1 MENRGIIYG
10 TLSKRKLTIFCVLLI
25 FIAGIICFEAVPK
38 QEYPVVEMPID
49 IVTVIYPGASAT
61 DMEELVA
68 GKVEDEIM
76 KVTGVDYCETECYSN
91 VCVIRVLFE
100 FDLADGVYEKSC
112 NEIRNNIEDIRSSEL
127 PSGVTDIRFNTK
139 AAEASGIIY
148 AFTGEDKS
156 NKEFVQRAEQL
167 KKQIEGIK
175 GINHVQV
182 DGEVSEQIE
191 VTVDTEKLKYTNLNL
206 SDIAKLIAA
215 QNSMIPLG
223 KLEFNTDKITVSSSG
238 ALDSIE
244 EIGDIIV
251 GGSTN
256 SGATI
261 RLRDIAS
268 IEYANEE
275 DAKHYYYNG
284 EDAVL
289 VNIYFD
295 EGINILSI
303 GKEVRKVVKQYQM
316 TLPQGIHL
324 NEMVFSPDDVEGS
337 VNNFLV
343 NLVESVIIVLVIVMI
358 GMSIRNGFIV
368 SVVIPLTI
376 FITFIGMKLLK
387 IDVQF
392 ISLASLIVA
401 LGMLVDNAIVVSDA
415 IQARYDQGEEKFSA
429 CLQGTKEVS
438 LPVLASTL
446 TTVFIF
452 CAFYML
458 PGTMLQ
464 FTSSL
469 PTIVIIALSASY
481 IVSMLVTPVM
491 CFYLMKKSKANKQN
505 KKGILEH
512 SFEKLLHIALK
523 FRGLTII
530 ISIVAVAL
538 GARLFVSIESSMM
551 PFSEKV
557 YLDIDLQTSNMN
569 DIRQTEE
576 VVQKAQDILKQEKEI
591 QRYIASVGGRI
602 PKYDFCSLPVV
613 DSSNRGCIV
622 ARVNL
627 EKGGRYKSKSAYKE
641 YLQGVLNK
649 AIPGVR
655 VVVKE
660 LDVRPNASEKVQ
672 VRVVG
677 DDYDT
682 LNEVAIAI
690 ENELKNIKGST
701 NVYNSLQRKSYD
713 YYVNM
718 KNEQMNILGL
728 TKGEVQN
735 EVNIALMGREATI
748 FRKDA
753 KEYPIHIKSN
763 ISNKQELENFTI
775 QSSRSAKGR
784 YEIKQ
789 LADIELKEDYTCRMR
804 YNGRRDVIIT
814 GDTLSGYSTVT
825 VENLLREKI
834 SNLDLKGTSIV
845 YEGDLQRSEEVNA
858 GLRKGGL
865 LALLAIFL
873 VLFAQFNSY
882 KQCFNVLASIPF
894 GIIGAAIGLKLTG
907 QTRSMFALLGVI
919 SLMGVV
925 VNNAIILID
934 YINSERK
941 AGKSI
946 NEACETAVG
955 RRFRPIILSTTT
967 TVLGLIPL
975 AIGGNPLF
983 TGMAIAFM
991 CGLTS
996 SLIFTLV
1003 VIPTI
1008 YSLINKEK
1016 LQGQCL

>member
-1 MENRGIIYG
+1 MIYRA
-10 TLSKRKLTIFCVLLI
+10 LSKRKLTIFCVLLI

-68 GKVEDEIM
+68 GKIEDEIM
-76 KVTGVDYCETECYSN
+76 KVTGVDYCETECYNN
-91 VCVIRVLFE
+91 VCVVKVLFQ

-112 NEIRNNIEDIRSSEL
+112 NEIRNNIEDIRSSQL
-127 PSGVTDIRFNTK
+127 PSGVSDIRFNTK

-148 AFTGEDKS
+148 AFTGENKS
-156 NKEFVQRAEQL
+156 NEEFVQRANQL
-167 KKQIEGIK
+167 KKQIESIK
-175 GINHVQV
+175 GINHVV
-182 DGEVSEQIE
+182 VEGEVGKKIS
-191 VTVDTEKLKYTNLNL
+191 VTVDMEKLKYTNLNL
-206 SDIAKLIAA
+206 SDIVKVLAA
-215 QNSMIPLG
+215 QNATIPLG
-223 KLEFNTDKITVSSSG
+223 KLEFKSDKIIVNSSG
-238 ALDSIE
+238 ALKSID
-244 EIGDIIV
+244 EIENIIV
-251 GGSTN
+251 GGSEQT
-256 SGATI
+256 GAAI
-261 RLRDIAS
+261 RLKDIAK
-268 IEYANEE
+268 IECVNEE
-275 DAKHYYYNG
+275 DAKHYYFNG
-284 EDAVL
+284 QDVVL
-289 VNIYFD
+289 VNVYFD
-295 EGINILSI
+295 EGINILSL
-303 GKEVRKVVKQYQM
+303 GEEVRKVVDQYQQ
-316 TLPQGIHL
+316 TLPQSIQL

-343 NLVESVIIVLVIVMI
+343 NLVESVVIVLVIVMI

-415 IQARYDQGEEKFSA
+415 IQALYDQGEDKMKA
-429 CLQGTKEVS
+429 CLKGTKEVS

-469 PTIVIIALSASY
+469 PTIVIMALMASY
-481 IVSMLVTPVM
+481 VVSMLVTPVM
-491 CFYLMKKSKANKQN
+491 CFYLMKPSKIKE
-505 KKGILEH
+505 KTHKGILEGF
-512 SFEKLLHIALK
+512 FEKLLQLALK
-523 FRGLTII
+523 FRVLTMII
-530 ISIVAVAL
+530 AIAAVVG

-551 PFSEKV
+551 PFSEKM

-569 DIRQTEE
+569 DMRQTEE
-576 VVQKAQDILKQEKEI
+576 VVQKAQAILKGEKEVK
-591 QRYIASVGGRI
+591 RYMASVGGRI
-602 PKYDFCSLPVV
+602 PKYDFCSMPVI

-622 ARVNL
+622 ARVDLNQ
-627 EKGGRYKSKSAYKE
+627 GGRFTSKSAYKE
-641 YLQGVLNK
+641 YMQELLSQK
-649 AIPGVR
+649 IPGVR
-655 VVVKE
+655 IVVKE
-660 LDVRPNASEKVQ
+660 LDVRPNASEKIQ

-677 DDYDT
+677 DDYET
-682 LNEVAIAI
+682 LNEVATAI
-690 ENELKNIKGST
+690 EGELKKLEGST
-701 NVYNSLQRKSYD
+701 NVYNSLQRESYN
-713 YYVNM
+713 YYIEM
-718 KNEQMNILGL
+718 KNSQMNRLGL
-728 TKGEVQN
+728 TKSEIQN
-735 EVNIALMGREATI
+735 EINIALMGREATI
-748 FRKDA
+748 FRKDS
-753 KEYPIHIKSN
+753 KEYPIKVKSN
-763 ISNKQELENFTI
+763 ITDQQGLESLTV
-775 QSSRSAKGR
+775 QSSRGQKGR
-784 YEIKQ
+784 YEVKQ
-789 LADIELKEDYTCRMR
+789 MADIKLKEDYTCRMR
-804 YNGRRDVIIT
+804 YNGQRDVIIT
-814 GDTLSGYSTVT
+814 GDAKTGYSTVT
-825 VENLLREKI
+825 LENLLREKI
-834 SNLDLKGTSIV
+834 QELDLKGTKII
-845 YEGDLQRSEEVNA
+845 YEGDLQRSEEVNE
-858 GLRKGGL
+858 GLRKGGVL
-865 LALLAIFL
+865 GLLAIFL

-934 YINSERK
+934 YINSERQ

-946 NEACETAVG
+946 DEACKTAVG
-955 RRFRPIILSTTT
+955 RRFRPILLSTTT

-975 AIGGNPLF
+975 AVGGNPLF

-1008 YSLINKEK
+1008 YSLTNKEK
-1016 LQGQCL
+1016 LQSERIQLPV